1 MTMEIMLYHFNTI
14 PGAKT
19 KDMGTT
25 SWESG
30 STKQL
35 LSNSSVKTGSKH

>member
-1 MTMEIMLYHFNTI
+1 MTMEIMLYPFNTI

-19 KDMGTT
+19 KDSTT

-35 LSNSSVKTGSKH
+35 LSNRNVKTGSKH